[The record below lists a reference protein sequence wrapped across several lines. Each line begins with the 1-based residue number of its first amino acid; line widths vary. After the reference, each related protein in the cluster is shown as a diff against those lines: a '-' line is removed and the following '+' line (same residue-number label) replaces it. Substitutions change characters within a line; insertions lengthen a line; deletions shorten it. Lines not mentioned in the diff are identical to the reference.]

1 MGTTLTLNA
10 TNAININ
17 APVTGKGALALNAG
31 TDININMP
39 SAFAL
44 NTVTA
49 IAGNNVNINGAQ
61 NWTAPGSW
69 TFTGANINVN
79 AGATVNWSGG
89 ALALNAANNINVNA
103 PVNWSSGA
111 LTLAAG
117 ANIFVNKMMS
127 ATGTGSLIASYGS
140 GVNADGSPNG
150 LYISLVDPG
159 AYAGRIDF
167 SGRGNRDAGG
177 PELYR
182 HQFRGRA

>member
-1 MGTTLTLNA
+1 MLTLDA
-10 TNAININ
+10 TKAIYVN
-17 APVTGKGALALNAG
+17 APITGKGALALNAG

-61 NWTAPGSW
+61 NWTAAGSW
-69 TFTGANINVN
+69 TFTGANININ
-79 AGATVNWSGG
+79 AGATVDWSGG
-89 ALALNAANNINVNA
+89 ALAFNASNNINVNA
-103 PVNWSSGA
+103 AVSWSSGA

-117 ANIFVNKMMS
+117 ANIFVNEVMS

-150 LYISLVDPG
+150 LYMSLRQPRRLHRQDRLLG
-159 AYAGRIDF
+159 YRE
-167 SGRGNRDAGG
+167 RDAGRS
-177 PELYR
+177 ELFR
-182 HQFRGRA
+182 HQFRSRA